1 MVETSH
7 FALPILHTRNISK
20 TTAGNCVDYA
30 VWITEM
36 HQIKSLHNSHILPQM
51 MGADGM
57 NSVARLAGL
66 YMAAHIPL
74 EAENMTDIEHPAC
87 LNPGPVMHISTA
99 KMEVTRIPTTLE
111 LDTSAKIK
119 HEKDTRLTN

>member
-1 MVETSH
+1 MGLMGRIETNGVMVETSR

-20 TTAGNCVDYA
+20 TTAGNCVENA
-30 VWITEM
+30 
-36 HQIKSLHNSHILPQM
+36 M
-51 MGADGM
+51 MGVDGM
-57 NSVARLAGL
+57 NSVARVAGL

-119 HEKDTRLTN
+119 HEKDTGLTNSRKGQNG